1 MTTMY
6 EWFSSKVLQP
16 VSKKDQKSADNSK
29 KLFVEEDDYEN
40 VIISKINYI
49 RNVLLKDNDSELY
62 FYFNKTDISLAPF
75 GM

>member
-6 EWFSSKVLQP
+6 EWFSSRVLAP
-16 VSKKDQKSADNSK
+16 VNKKDPKNSDNGK
-29 KLFVEEDDYEN
+29 KLFVEEDELEN
-40 VIISKINYI
+40 VIISKINFI

-62 FYFNKTDISLAPF
+62 FYFNNTDISLAPF